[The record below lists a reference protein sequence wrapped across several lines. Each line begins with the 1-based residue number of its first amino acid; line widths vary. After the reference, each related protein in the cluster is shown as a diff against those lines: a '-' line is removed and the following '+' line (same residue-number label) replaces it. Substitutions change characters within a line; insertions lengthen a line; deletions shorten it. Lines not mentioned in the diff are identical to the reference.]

1 MFMAAEIGR
10 DDFKLK
16 YATLAEAKTMSGLR
30 LILGAHTIPGPWREA
45 CKGIFYVKKIP
56 YTPVAS
62 AGQDGSDRELREWTA
77 QASAPV
83 AIWNDERPRS
93 TWIEQLFLAERLQPT
108 PPLIPANM
116 EDRLTMFGIINEI
129 CGENGFAW
137 SKRLTM
143 IHGTVTNPQVDE
155 PTRAFWLKFGT
166 KYGYS
171 AAAAEAA
178 PARMAEVLRFLS
190 ARLEQQGTRDSKFFI
205 GTQLSALDIYWAA
218 FAALM
223 QPLPP
228 DLCPMAT
235 AFRAFYT
242 ERNPVVMAAMSP
254 ALLEHR
260 DFIYREYLELPIV
273 F

>member
-1 MFMAAEIGR
+1 MAEEIGMNSL
-10 DDFKLK
+10 KLQ
-16 YATLAEAKTMSGLR
+16 YASIEEAKRLSGLR
-30 LILGAHTIPGPWREA
+30 LVLGAYAVPGPWREA
-45 CKGIFYVKKIP
+45 CKSLFYVKKIP
-56 YTPVAS
+56 YVPVTA
-62 AGQDGSDRELREWTA
+62 AGKDGTDRELREWTA

-93 TWIEQLFLAERLQPT
+93 TWIEQLNLAERLQPN
-108 PPLIPANM
+108 PSLIPANI
-116 EDRLTMFGIINEI
+116 EDRVAMFGIINEI

-143 IHGTVTNPQVDE
+143 IHSMLSDAKIDDVT
-155 PTRAFWLKFGT
+155 RGFWTGMGT

-171 AAAAEAA
+171 PAASEAA
-178 PARMAEVLRFLS
+178 PGRMAQILRFLGT
-190 ARLEQQGTRDSKFFI
+190 RLEQQRAKGSKFFI
-205 GTQLSALDIYWAA
+205 GNQLSALDIYWAA
-218 FAALM
+218 FAAIV

-242 ERNPVVMAAMSP
+242 NKDPVVQAALSSL
-254 ALLEHR
+254 LLEHR
-260 DFIYREYLELPIV
+260 DFVYREYLELPIV